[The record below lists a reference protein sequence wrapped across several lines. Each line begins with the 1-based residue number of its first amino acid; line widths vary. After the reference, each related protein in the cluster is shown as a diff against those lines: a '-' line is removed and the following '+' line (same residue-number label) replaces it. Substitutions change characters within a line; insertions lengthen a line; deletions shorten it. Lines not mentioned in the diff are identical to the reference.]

1 VSAPAIR
8 LDIVSDI
15 VCPWC
20 AIGLA
25 AVEQAIERLD
35 GAADVT
41 LAFHPLELNPGL
53 PPEGEKIA
61 DNLARKYGAG
71 PDQARAAGD
80 RIRTAAAELG
90 VDMRGRSDRLYDT
103 FDAHR
108 LLHWA
113 GTIGDQLPLKKAL
126 LARYFAEG
134 QNVSDPD
141 VLAGAA
147 ADAGLDADEARAVLA
162 DGRFAGDVRA
172 AERYWRDEGVLS
184 VPTLILD
191 GRYAI
196 PGAQS
201 VERLE
206 RALRRRMTD
215 A

>member
-1 VSAPAIR
+1 
-8 LDIVSDI
+8 
-15 VCPWC
+15 
-20 AIGLA
+20 
-25 AVEQAIERLD
+25 
-35 GAADVT
+35 
-41 LAFHPLELNPGL
+41 
-53 PPEGEKIA
+53 
-61 DNLARKYGAG
+61 
-71 PDQARAAGD
+71 
-80 RIRTAAAELG
+80 
-90 VDMRGRSDRLYDT
+90 M
-103 FDAHR
+103 
-108 LLHWA
+108 
-113 GTIGDQLPLKKAL
+113 
-126 LARYFAEG
+126 
-134 QNVSDPD
+134 SDPD

-206 RALRRRMTD
+206 RALRRRLTD

>member
-1 VSAPAIR
+1 MSAPAIR